1 MECAHHPLSLLS
13 SGSWSIGSNMTD
25 VFLSAGGDAPEM
37 LLETVAV
44 PGCLVPDPQGNQSL
58 SWSGDGTVVL
68 YQPSDG
74 LAFVS

>member
-1 MECAHHPLSLLS
+1 MECAHHPLSLIS

-44 PGCLVPDPQGNQSL
+44 PGCLVPDSQGNQSL